1 MKHIKP
7 IKDFLNEQLFRN
19 TYGQFLDLLGLGG
32 PEDVKDPKPSIVGGS
47 VKFSGS
53 GDKGKNIQILIDTMK
68 KHGITNPYAQIAILG
83 VIGKESNYIPKIE
96 NGYGNTSPERIR
108 KIFGSRV
115 SDLSDDQIHQIKK
128 VAEKFFDLVYGP
140 GDKTGKSQKYGNSA
154 PGDGWK
160 YRGRGFNQLTF
171 KGSYEKMQ
179 KILDSK
185 GKLNKQVNIVT
196 NPGVLDDPEVAAEL
210 AVLFFLSRS
219 SSPQMAQK
227 FGVSDINGFKDQFN
241 ATKAMTNANAGWG
254 NDVTN
259 DEGFANA
266 QKYAAS
272 FSVDPSSGTA
282 MMA

>member
-1 MKHIKP
+1 MMKHIKT
-7 IKDFLNEQLFRN
+7 IDQFLNEQLFGN
-19 TYGQFLDLLGLGG
+19 AYGQLLNLLGIG
-32 PEDVKDPKPSIVGGS
+32 DPKDIKEPKASVVNGE
-47 VKFSGS
+47 VKFNQS
-53 GDKGKNIQILIDTMK
+53 GDKAKNIQILIDTMK
-68 KHGITNPYAQIAILG
+68 KHGITNPYTQIAILG

-96 NGYGNTSPERIR
+96 KGYGNTSNERIR

-115 SDLSDDQIHQIKK
+115 SDLSDSQLDQIKK
-128 VAEKFFDLVYGP
+128 DDNKFFDLVYGP
-140 GDKTGKSQKYGNSA
+140 GDKTGKSQKYGNSS

-179 KILDSK
+179 KLLDAK
-185 GKLNKQVNIVT
+185 TKLNKSANIVA
-196 NPGVLDDPEVAAEL
+196 NPDLLDDPEIAAEIATL
-210 AVLFFLSRS
+210 YFISRA

-259 DEGFANA
+259 DEGFARA
-266 QKYAAS
+266 QQYAAN
-272 FSVDPSSGTA
+272 FNVDQLGTA
-282 MMA
+282 SMA